1 MPRGTREAWSSFA
14 ERGTILFS
22 TVISSVGYVCMN
34 TFVLTLL
41 LQSLSLGQSSIPV
54 PIITKFFC
62 PLQVQVPAKLGGF
75 LDGVGH
81 FCHGNL
87 EFCMSLL
94 STMRLFLHTQSIPTG
109 IPKTLLL
116 TLTLSAPVL
125 LSIH

>member
-14 ERGTILFS
+14 ELGTILFS
-22 TVISSVGYVCMN
+22 TIMSSVGYVCMN

-54 PIITKFFC
+54 PIITKFFY
-62 PLQVQVPAKLGGF
+62 PLQMQVPANLGGF
-75 LDGVGH
+75 LDSVGH

-94 STMRLFLHTQSIPTG
+94 SMMRLFLHTLSVPTCL
-109 IPKTLLL
+109 PKTLLL